1 MIPASLWSLRATSP
15 IWGILTNVLRIVRL
29 SCHGCSENRQNA
41 VLPTPL
47 PTKTSA
53 SSVEIWLFWC
63 CSDAST
69 LNVREW
75 DHLTGWSFSRWKHL
89 VLLSNQAKAAD
100 CCAYFMNL
108 RKSTGRSPRNC
119 NQRTCWSFRFTLDF
133 LERSAWAPPWFQ
145 WYKHQKK

>member
-1 MIPASLWSLRATSP
+1 MIPASLWRLRATSP
-15 IWGILTNVLRIVRL
+15 IWGILTNALWIVRL
-29 SCHGCSENRQNA
+29 SWHGCSENRQNA
-41 VLPTPL
+41 VLPTPF

-53 SSVEIWLFWC
+53 SSVKTWLFWC
-63 CSDAST
+63 CSDALT
-69 LNVREW
+69 LNVCEKNHAG
-75 DHLTGWSFSRWKHL
+75 DLSFFYWKHL

-108 RKSTGRSPRNC
+108 RKSTGRSPRNW
-119 NQRTCWSFRFTLDF
+119 NQRTCWIFRFTLDF